1 MCYNSFLG
9 EYGTVA
15 GWGRLSEGGVLPSI
29 LQHVSDIDIVKTVL
43 ISVCLQVSV
52 PIVSNEKCKNM
63 FLSAGRHE
71 VLVYGQYKLLFT
83 AVKYTLPV
91 FIFLTFVLQVIPDI
105 FICAGYEGGHR
116 DSCQVHQ
123 GLL

>member
-15 GWGRLSEGGVLPSI
+15 GWGRLSEGGILPSI
-29 LQHVSDIDIVKTVL
+29 LQLVSDIGIVKTVL
-43 ISVCLQVSV
+43 ISVCVQVSV
-52 PIVSNEKCKNM
+52 SIVSNEKCKNM
-63 FLSAGRHE
+63 FLSAGKHE

-105 FICAGYEGGHR
+105 FMCAGYEGGHR
-116 DSCQVHQ
+116 DSSHVNQ
-123 GLL
+123 GIL

>member
-9 EYGTVA
+9 EYGAVA
-15 GWGRLSEGGVLPSI
+15 GWGRLSEGGVLPLI

-83 AVKYTLPV
+83 AVKYSLPV
-91 FIFLTFVLQVIPDI
+91 FMFCLCLFCRSSRTFLCVPAMKVVTGTHV
-105 FICAGYEGGHR
+105 R
-116 DSCQVHQ
+116 
-123 GLL
+123 